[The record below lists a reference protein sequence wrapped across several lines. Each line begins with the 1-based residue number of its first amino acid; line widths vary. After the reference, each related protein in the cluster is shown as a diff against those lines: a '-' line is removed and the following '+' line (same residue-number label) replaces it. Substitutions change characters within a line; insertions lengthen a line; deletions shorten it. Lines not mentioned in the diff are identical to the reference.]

1 MSSFEQNGVEYVSL
15 SSLGKALSE
24 LSSRLDMEFEVGT
37 FGPMYFLRY
46 GDVVVSFMEGQS
58 LLSGPDFVRYLAAPV
73 IKKDDE
79 IFLPVYD
86 VLDTL
91 GLTYEVEKDVV
102 VFITCVVKNIR
113 VEEEM
118 VEIAYKGEP
127 LFALNVEGR
136 FIEILLT
143 GPAIVLS
150 SVSLPDGVK
159 IEKGYN
165 DLEKITVELEHPVS
179 EFEQRLDGSVYRIMY
194 SVKEPSF
201 KRIVLKTDGEHP
213 ELKQVFVKTLMNF
226 GFSILDKPAGT
237 EDEVELV
244 LIRSR
249 YPSVLYE
256 PQAREHQGYFHREAV
271 LSKRLAEKLATE
283 LSWTFE
289 PLYLTLIDPGII
301 AVALAWPFD
310 DLERVAEA
318 VGRCIVE
325 F

>member
-1 MSSFEQNGVEYVSL
+1 MSL

>member
-1 MSSFEQNGVEYVSL
+1 MSL

-113 VEEEM
+113 VEEGM

-310 DLERVAEA
+310 DPERVAEA

>member
-1 MSSFEQNGVEYVSL
+1 MSL

-113 VEEEM
+113 VEEGM